1 MVERMDDYP
10 DSDQPPPW
18 TSWIEV
24 RPVLPAPRLR
34 LFCFA
39 HAGGSAAFYRSW
51 QAVLPP
57 DIEVCAVQL
66 PGRGVRV
73 LEPPFRRMDALM
85 EAIADAVAGLLDRP
99 FALFGHSMGSAVA
112 YAAARRLRRMDGGG
126 PEHLFVSARIPP
138 YRGAPLAS
146 LHTRSD
152 AGLLDLLHRFG
163 GTHQEL
169 LRNPDMVAVMLPM
182 FRADLELLETYR
194 LPPEPRLD
202 CPITVCCGRN
212 DPLYNPEELDGW
224 SVLTKSRFQQR
235 IYPGGHF
242 YLEDQQVNLL
252 SMIAE
257 TLSE

>member
-1 MVERMDDYP
+1 MDDYP
-10 DSDQPPPW
+10 HSDQLPW
-18 TSWIEV
+18 ARWIEA

-39 HAGGSAAFYRSW
+39 HAGGSATSYRSW
-51 QAVLPP
+51 QALLPP
-57 DIEVCAVQL
+57 DIEVCPVQL
-66 PGRGVRV
+66 PGRGARV

-85 EAIADAVAGLLDRP
+85 EAFGAAVAGLLDRP
-99 FALFGHSMGSAVA
+99 FALFGHSMGSTVA
-112 YAAARRLRRMDGGG
+112 YAAARHLRQTDGRG

-152 AGLLDLLHRFG
+152 AGLLDLLQRFG

-169 LRNPDMVAVMLPM
+169 LRNPEIVAVMLPT
-182 FRADLELLETYR
+182 FRADLEVLETYR

-202 CPITVCCGRN
+202 CPITVCCGQD
-212 DPLYNPEELDGW
+212 DPLYHPEELDMW

-235 IYPGGHF
+235 VYPGGHF
-242 YLEDQQVNLL
+242 YLEDQQAKLL

-257 TLSE
+257 TLSR